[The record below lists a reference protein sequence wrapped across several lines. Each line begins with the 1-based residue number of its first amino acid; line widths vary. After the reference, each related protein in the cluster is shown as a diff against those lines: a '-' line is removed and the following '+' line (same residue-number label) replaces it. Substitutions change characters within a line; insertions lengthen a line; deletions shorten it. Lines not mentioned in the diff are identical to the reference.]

1 LQSPVLSLIGS
12 PSVAL
17 AEGGPV
23 TPRLGA
29 KALALLAYLALEP
42 GPHSREALADLLW
55 GESPE
60 AEARASLR
68 QALRQLRVELGDAV
82 HCNRQQVAL
91 AGPLRCDV
99 REFLRLAE
107 SDPEAAVAVPIPR
120 FLAGFSI
127 RHAPRFDEWAADTGA
142 KLLRQYVAVLAATTR
157 ESIERRQWRPAV
169 EQADRWLA
177 CDPLSEDAARA
188 AIEVRYL
195 AGDRGAALAK
205 LAEYRSV
212 LLRETGCEPSH
223 ALLGLGRRIEADA
236 GPVRPRPASDEWY
249 ARAPFLEASLV
260 GRTPE
265 WNRLLEIWKDVG
277 KGARRVLLIEGEAG
291 VGKSRLVEEFIRTVV
306 RDGATLL
313 RGRGYDATVAL
324 PFAPM
329 VEALRTALDA
339 PGVAGTD
346 PEWLTEAARLL
357 PEIRQRFP
365 GLAEPEASPEPTD
378 AWRLYEGIAQILAS
392 VAAERPLVISLDD
405 LQWCDGDSCTLI
417 QFLVRR
423 LDEAPILWI
432 GSITLGELERD
443 APAARLCRTLRAR
456 FGAETLAL
464 GGLDQDEVWRLIRE
478 LGHVSTPTGGRRFAG
493 RIHRIT
499 GGNPFYILE
508 LLKTMFAQGLLA
520 ADNDS
525 GEWSALPSAFEEGK
539 EFPLSRTVHEVIAER
554 VERLPE
560 SLGELLITVAIAGG
574 QGCRPAILSH
584 VHGISR
590 LHAAAICDA
599 LAERRLVVEDA
610 GVYRCLHPVIAH
622 VVRDALTPTRRRE
635 VHRALSAS
643 LELLTPVAEAPDT
656 AGDIARHAEQ
666 GGDAALAFRAALVA
680 AEEALRRF
688 AFTEALSWLD
698 LASGVA
704 GSRAEVE
711 EVDRR
716 TAVLMEVAGWR
727 EVPTDRTNRP
737 PTTREIVG
745 EDLDLPVRANASAEP
760 GQGLRPGAALHR
772 DAPR

>member
-1 LQSPVLSLIGS
+1 MRAPVLNLIGS
-12 PSVAL
+12 PTVDL
-17 AEGGPV
+17 PEVGPV
-23 TPRLGA
+23 TPPLGA
-29 KALALLAYLALEP
+29 KALALLAYLVLEP
-42 GPHSREALADLLW
+42 GPHSREDLADLLW

-60 AEARASLR
+60 PEARASLR
-68 QALRQLRVELGDAV
+68 QALRQLRVSLGDTV
-82 HCNRQQVAL
+82 NSDRQHARL
-91 AGPLRCDV
+91 AGPVRCDV
-99 REFLRLAE
+99 LEFLRLAE
-107 SDPEAAVAVPIPR
+107 SDPDAAAAVAIPR
-120 FLAGFSI
+120 FLSGFSI
-127 RHAPRFDEWAADTGA
+127 RHAPRFDEWVAETRA
-142 KLLRQYVAVLAATTR
+142 KLLRRFIAVLAATSRNFIDRR
-157 ESIERRQWRPAV
+157 EWRAAV
-169 EQADRWLA
+169 DRADRWLA
-177 CDPLSEDAARA
+177 CDPLSEEAARA
-188 AIEVRYL
+188 AIEARYL

-205 LAEYRSV
+205 LGEYRSV
-212 LLRETGCEPSH
+212 LVRETGCEPSH
-223 ALLGLGRRIEADA
+223 ALVALGRRIESDA
-236 GPVRPRPASDEWY
+236 GPARPRPSGDDWY
-249 ARAPFLEASLV
+249 ARAPLLEASLV
-260 GRTPE
+260 GRTSE
-265 WNRLLEIWKDVG
+265 WTRLVEIWREVEKSG
-277 KGARRVLLIEGEAG
+277 RRVLLIEGEAG
-291 VGKSRLVEEFIRTVV
+291 VGKSRLVEEFLRTVV

-313 RGRGYDATVAL
+313 RGRGYDATAAL

-365 GLAEPEASPEPTD
+365 GLAEPDPSPEAAE
-378 AWRLYEGIAQILAS
+378 AWRLYEGVAQILAS
-392 VAAERPLVISLDD
+392 IAAERPLVVSLDD
-405 LQWCDGDSCTLI
+405 LQWCDGDSCALI

-423 LDEAPILWI
+423 LDQSPILWI
-432 GSITLGELERD
+432 GAITLGELERD

-456 FGAETLAL
+456 FGAETVML
-464 GGLDQDEVWRLIRE
+464 GGLNEDEVWRLVRE
-478 LGHVSTPTGGRRFAG
+478 LGHVSAPTGGRRFAR

-499 GGNPFYILE
+499 GGKPFYIIE

-520 ADNDS
+520 ADQDS

-560 SLGELLITVAIAGG
+560 ELGEILISVAVSGG
-574 QGCRPAILSH
+574 QGCRPAVLSH

-599 LAERRLVVEDA
+599 LGERRLVMED
-610 GVYRCLHPVIAH
+610 GGSYRCLHPVIAH

-635 VHRALSAS
+635 VHRALAAS
-643 LELLTPVAEAPDT
+643 LELLAPAAEAPDT

-698 LASGVA
+698 LASAVA
-704 GSRAEVE
+704 GSRADAE

-716 TAVLMEVAGWR
+716 TVLLMETAGWR
-727 EVPTDRTNRP
+727 EVPLHRGGRP

-745 EDLDLPVRANASAEP
+745 EDLDLPVHGGP
-760 GQGLRPGAALHR
+760 
-772 DAPR
+772 PR

>member
-1 LQSPVLSLIGS
+1 VL
-12 PSVAL
+12 
-17 AEGGPV
+17 
-23 TPRLGA
+23 
-29 KALALLAYLALEP
+29 
-42 GPHSREALADLLW
+42 D
-55 GESPE
+55 
-60 AEARASLR
+60 
-68 QALRQLRVELGDAV
+68 
-82 HCNRQQVAL
+82 
-91 AGPLRCDV
+91 
-99 REFLRLAE
+99 FLNLAE
-107 SDPEAAVAVPIPR
+107 SDAEAAAAISVPR

-127 RHAPRFDEWAADTGA
+127 RHAPRFEEWLADTRA
-142 KLLRQYVAVLAATTR
+142 KLLRRYITVLAATTR
-157 ESIERRQWRPAV
+157 DSIDRRQWRAAV
-169 EQADRWLA
+169 ERADRWLV

-188 AIEVRYL
+188 ATEARYL
-195 AGDRGAALAK
+195 AGDRGAALGK

-212 LLRETGCEPSH
+212 LRRETGCEPSH
-223 ALLGLGRRIEADA
+223 ALLGLARRIEADA
-236 GPVRPRPASDEWY
+236 GPVQPRPATDEWY
-249 ARAPFLEASLV
+249 ARAPFLEPSLV
-260 GRTPE
+260 GRTAE
-265 WNRLLEIWKDVG
+265 WNRLLKIWRGVA
-277 KGARRVLLIEGEAG
+277 KGERRVLLVEGEAG
-291 VGKSRLVEEFIRTVV
+291 AGKSRLVEEFLRTVV

-313 RGRGYDATVAL
+313 RGRGYDATAAL

-357 PEIRQRFP
+357 PEIRQKFP
-365 GLAEPEASPEPTD
+365 GLAEPEPIPEPTE
-378 AWRLYEGIAQILAS
+378 AWRLYEGVAQLLAS
-392 VAAERPLVISLDD
+392 IAAERPLVVSLDD
-405 LQWCDGDSCTLI
+405 MQWCDADSCTLI

-432 GSITLGELERD
+432 GVITLGELDRD

-456 FGAETLAL
+456 FGAETVAL
-464 GGLDQDEVWRLIRE
+464 GGLDEDEVWRLIRE
-478 LGHVSTPTGGRRFAG
+478 LGHVSTPTGGRRFAR

-520 ADNDS
+520 ADSES

-560 SLGELLITVAIAGG
+560 PLSEVLITLATAGG
-574 QGCRPAILSH
+574 QGCRPALLSH

-590 LHAAAICDA
+590 LHAVSLCDA

-635 VHRALSAS
+635 VHRALAAS
-643 LELLTPVAEAPDT
+643 LELLTPVADAPDC

-698 LASGVA
+698 LASAVA
-704 GSRAEVE
+704 GTRAEAE

-727 EVPTDRTNRP
+727 EVPTDRTNRRP
-737 PTTREIVG
+737 NTREIVG
-745 EDLDLPVRANASAEP
+745 EDLDLPVRANAGAEQGVNFSPSAP
-760 GQGLRPGAALHR
+760 PHR
-772 DAPR
+772 DPAP